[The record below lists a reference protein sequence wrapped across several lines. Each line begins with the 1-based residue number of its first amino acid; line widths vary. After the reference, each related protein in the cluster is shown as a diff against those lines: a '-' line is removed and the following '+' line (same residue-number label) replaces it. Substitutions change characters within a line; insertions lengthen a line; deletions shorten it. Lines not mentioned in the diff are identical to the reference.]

1 MYSMILEK
9 RMTLT
14 SLFSLYFLQIWMAFA
29 YYRVYPNRIFI
40 SAYCPD
46 GSCYKKTGM
55 DALAMFYSTLSYEC
69 YLPIAILLFVVIVLS
84 KEIEVRNKWKWIII
98 LALIKILLI
107 IGMTI
112 FVIPM
117 PTI

>member
-1 MYSMILEK
+1 MYKFILEK
-9 RMTLT
+9 RMTLA
-14 SLFSLYFLQIWMAFA
+14 SLFSLYFMQFWMAFA
-29 YYRVYPNRIFI
+29 YQRVYPNRIFI

-46 GSCYKKTGM
+46 GSCYKKTGA
-55 DALAMFYSTLSYEC
+55 DPLAMFYSTLSYEC
-69 YLPIAILLFVVIVLS
+69 YLPIAILLFVVIMFS
-84 KEIEVRNKWKWIII
+84 REIESRNKWKWILI

-107 IGMTI
+107 IWMTI